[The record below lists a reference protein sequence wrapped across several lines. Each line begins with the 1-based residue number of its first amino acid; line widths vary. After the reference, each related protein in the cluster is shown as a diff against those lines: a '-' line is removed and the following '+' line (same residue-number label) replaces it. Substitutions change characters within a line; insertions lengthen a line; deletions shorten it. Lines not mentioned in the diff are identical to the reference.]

1 MKQPNQIMI
10 KNGMRWRMNTNVHGV
25 HINVIDECHYQ
36 ILLHQHIKIIKKLET
51 QGIQRFS
58 NLRIGGV

>member
-1 MKQPNQIMI
+1 MI
-10 KNGMRWRMNTNVHGV
+10 KNGMRWRTNTNLHDV

-51 QGIQRFS
+51 DGIQRFS
-58 NLRIGGV
+58 NLQIGGV